1 MRLSPVRGKVS
12 QGTGK
17 EKSHLD
23 GGNCVCK
30 GLNWGK
36 GIEENQCDMDAV
48 SSGHCGKLEK

>member
-1 MRLSPVRGKVS
+1 MGETNRAAKENHRGDGQERGLPGGILRLNPVRGKVS

-30 GLNWGK
+30 DLN
-36 GIEENQCDMDAV
+36 
-48 SSGHCGKLEK
+48 